1 MSLNSRVSD
10 VSSEDGEVRG
20 GLHGIFHAGLP
31 VQSFEASLAGLAA
44 TYPKLGPK
52 GVLFK
57 KAQRKARQI
66 EDDFPDL
73 SIDESSAIVLYTM
86 EDDEVRENSPYFL
99 MNKALR
105 DKDRRA
111 ALPWRDYIWLLL
123 HALKLLPP
131 SRESVVFRGCKGK
144 SLSELGLQVKP
155 GKEVVWSG
163 FSSTATTVDVM
174 NTFPWLQIRCL
185 KFRSSKR
192 LIEILESSNL
202 RTY

>member
-31 VQSFEASLAGLAA
+31 VQSFETALAGLAA
-44 TYPKLGPK
+44 TYPKLGRK

-57 KAQRKARQI
+57 RAQRKARQI
-66 EDDFPDL
+66 EDDFPDM
-73 SIDESSAIVLYTM
+73 SIDQISAIVLYTM
-86 EDDEVRENSPYFL
+86 EDDPKQNSPYFM

-105 DKDRRA
+105 DKDRKA

-131 SRESVVFRGCKGK
+131 SPARNVFRGCKK
-144 SLSELGLQVKP
+144 PMSEFGLQVEP
-155 GKEVVWSG
+155 NKEVVWSG

-174 NTFPWLQIRCL
+174 NTFPWLQIRGL
-185 KFRSSKR
+185 KFRSS
-192 LIEILESSNL
+192 N
-202 RTY
+202 

>member
-1 MSLNSRVSD
+1 MTD
-10 VSSEDGEVRG
+10 VSSRVLDVGFEDGEERG
-20 GLHGIFHAGLP
+20 PLQGMFHAGLP
-31 VQSFEASLAGLAA
+31 VKSLEASLAGLAA

-52 GVLFK
+52 GLLFK

-66 EDDFPDL
+66 EDDFPDM
-73 SIDESSAIVLYTM
+73 SIDQISAIVLYTM
-86 EDDEVRENSPYFL
+86 EDDPKQNSPYFM

-105 DKDRRA
+105 DKDRKA

-144 SLSELGLQVKP
+144 SMSELGLQVKP

-163 FSSTATTVDVM
+163 FSSTARTVDVM
-174 NTFPWLQIRCL
+174 NTFPWLQIRGV
-185 KFRSSKR
+185 KFRN
-192 LIEILESSNL
+192 SN
-202 RTY
+202 